1 MVRNLIA
8 HFAELPAGVDPCGER
23 GEFHAFCYRWPEF
36 RSDVSVTACEVLELD
51 GAEGL
56 PTTTD
61 RCAKRLTF
69 AEHQPGLGEERTDQ
83 LGPLTQTTDRK
94 V

>member
-1 MVRNLIA
+1 METLDDIVTLLNERCQRA
-8 HFAELPAGVDPCGER
+8 TYGAVAGVLGV
-23 GEFHAFCYRWPEF
+23 AA
-36 RSDVSVTACEVLELD
+36 V
-51 GAEGL
+51 GL
-56 PTTTD
+56 MNGLSTD

-69 AEHQPGLGEERTDQ
+69 AELQPGLGEERTDQ